1 MPSLRPQRVLI
12 AITNRISTVV
22 ARTRGSKLLCRL
34 YRLAGLDIG
43 RDVCMTGGTRLSA
56 DVSIGENSF
65 IGRQVVLYA
74 GAGGAIR
81 IGGNVAL
88 GPRCFLLTGTH
99 EIGGPERRCGRGYGR
114 DIEIGDGAWL
124 GANVIVLAGVT
135 IGPGCVVGAGSV
147 VMQNIPPHVVAAG
160 NPARVLQPLENPQV
174 APGRGG
180 AEEGPE
186 IDG

>member
-1 MPSLRPQRVLI
+1 MLPP
-12 AITNRISTVV
+12 
-22 ARTRGSKLLCRL
+22 GSSPLWPFL
-34 YRLAGLDIG
+34 YRLAGLTIAPNAYISSG
-43 RDVCMTGGTRLSA
+43 ARLLGHRI
-56 DVSIGENSF
+56 SIGEKSF
-65 IGRQVVLYA
+65 VNTETLLDA
-74 GAGGAIR
+74 SAGGAIR

-147 VMQNIPPHVVAAG
+147 VTQDIPPHVVAAG
-160 NPARVLQPLENPQV
+160 HPARVLRPLPRESS
-174 APGRGG
+174 
-180 AEEGPE
+180 
-186 IDG
+186 